1 MATTAPRR
9 ASKASALRL
18 RQERAAQAAEQ
29 KTMPAEVE
37 RIVTDF
43 DISRY
48 GATTQAVRPFLREAM
63 TRSTI
68 TGLESARKHC
78 RHLTALAVF
87 SDAQGLALTVES
99 VLTTNNIEDYIRR
112 GMKGESADN
121 RAERRRRL
129 LWMARA
135 ANPGPTSPARLQSL
149 PYEAVKAPY
158 TPKERGMIL
167 RAARTQ
173 PTIRKTEQ
181 LGAIVALGFGA
192 GADSVDL
199 RDLWVRDIT
208 DEGEAGLTVQF
219 HGPRPR
225 IVPVRRVTESLLRAA
240 IAGRRPEELV
250 IGTDPRRRNTAARIV
265 EDAAMYKV
273 PHIEPSRMRT
283 SWLADL
289 MTDPVP
295 LAVIL
300 QAAGLKSART
310 LVDVMPHLEPWRAGK
325 DATADG
331 SQILRGGAR

>member
-158 TPKERGMIL
+158 TPK
-167 RAARTQ
+167 
-173 PTIRKTEQ
+173 
-181 LGAIVALGFGA
+181 
-192 GADSVDL
+192 
-199 RDLWVRDIT
+199 
-208 DEGEAGLTVQF
+208 
-219 HGPRPR
+219 
-225 IVPVRRVTESLLRAA
+225 
-240 IAGRRPEELV
+240 
-250 IGTDPRRRNTAARIV
+250 
-265 EDAAMYKV
+265 
-273 PHIEPSRMRT
+273 
-283 SWLADL
+283 
-289 MTDPVP
+289 
-295 LAVIL
+295 
-300 QAAGLKSART
+300 
-310 LVDVMPHLEPWRAGK
+310 
-325 DATADG
+325 
-331 SQILRGGAR
+331 